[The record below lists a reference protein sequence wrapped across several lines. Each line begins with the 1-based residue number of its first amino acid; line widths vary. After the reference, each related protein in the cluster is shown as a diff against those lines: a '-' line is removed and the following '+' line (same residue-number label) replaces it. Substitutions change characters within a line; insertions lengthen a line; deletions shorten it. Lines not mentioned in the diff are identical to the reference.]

1 MSVSGRLEAHYITAR
16 LALESTAKDITC
28 SFLFADDSD
37 KPGMLEVS
45 TSIIVGTP
53 TSIVILVCLVE
64 KDC

>member
-1 MSVSGRLEAHYITAR
+1 MKELSAMSVSGRLEAHYITAR

-45 TSIIVGTP
+45 TPIIVGTP
-53 TSIVILVCLVE
+53 LVLLFLSA
-64 KDC
+64 